1 MCFVAVLECFVAVLK
16 CFDISYLFGLERR
29 DCQVHLNRRD
39 LLRVVASLTAD
50 LTTLVNESMASST
63 SSPNYSK
70 LVRLVSKRSV

>member
-39 LLRVVASLTAD
+39 LPRVASLSAD

>member
-16 CFDISYLFGLERR
+16 CFDISYLCGLERR

-39 LLRVVASLTAD
+39 LLRVASLTAD